1 MSLGFESACGS
12 SLDVDDAEV
21 IDRVHVLVRLVRRAQ
36 TALILVE
43 DEMLPLAGVFFRKVQ
58 RGPELLWICLANDAA
73 HRDRFRRLRA
83 FADRLLAGDDG
94 HIRLYDARVKGEE
107 CELESP

>member
-1 MSLGFESACGS
+1 MLALLEKIVRRE
-12 SLDVDDAEV
+12 DVDDAEV

-36 TALILVE
+36 AALILVE
-43 DEMLPLAGVFFRKVQ
+43 DEVLPLAGIFLGKRDCRRAKAL
-58 RGPELLWICLANDAA
+58 RIRLAHDTT
-73 HRDRFRRLRA
+73 HCDRFWRLRT
-83 FADRLLAGDDG
+83 FADRLLAGDDR